1 MGKLTKFYY
10 DRGFDI
16 LLPDA
21 RGHGESDGD
30 YMGYGWPD
38 RTPVAII

>member
-30 YMGYGWPD
+30 YMGYGWHD